1 MNKTE
6 NYGFNM
12 PEADEFYDVELVNE
26 NTQAIDAKLK
36 EIESV
41 ANPEALN
48 AHVENKENPHGVT
61 KSQVGLGNVPN
72 VATNDQTPTYTVA
85 SANTALSSGEKL
97 SAAFGKI
104 AKAVNTLISHI
115 ADTAIHFTSA
125 EKTKLSG
132 IAEGANAYT
141 HPSYTARTGV
151 PAANQTP
158 AFGGTF
164 TVTQPT
170 SDASGHVTG
179 MTSRTITI
187 PSTVSNGTGTA
198 GLIKT
203 TSTVTSNSG
212 YTACPVISG
221 VPYYKDTNTDTKNTA
236 GSTDT
241 SSKIFL
247 IGATS
252 QAANPQTYSH
262 DTCYVGT
269 DGCLYSNGTKVDV
282 SGHSHAAS
290 KVTAGTLG
298 GKVQAN
304 ATAQATLNSAQVRD
318 IYVSGSA
325 VTEGGSSS
333 LANGTIVFTKG

>member
-1 MNKTE
+1 MQKTT
-6 NYGFNM
+6 NYGFNK
-12 PEADEFYDVELVNE
+12 PDKTEKYNVETFNE
-26 NTQAIDAKLK
+26 NFEIIDTELK
-36 EIESV
+36 AAVDKADSS
-41 ANPEALN
+41 AL
-48 AHVENKENPHGVT
+48 HPLDTENPHEVT
-61 KSQVGLGNVPN
+61 KAQVGLSNVPN
-72 VATNDQTPTYTVA
+72 VATNDQTPTYTVPSEIA
-85 SANTALSSGEKL
+85 ALSSGEKL
-97 SAAFGKI
+97 SVAFGKI
-104 AKAVNTLISHI
+104 AKAVSSLISHI

-132 IAEGANAYT
+132 IAEGANKYT

-151 PAANQTP
+151 PTANQTP

-164 TVTQPT
+164 TVTQPA

-179 MTSRTITI
+179 MNSRTITI

-221 VPYYKDTNTDTKNTA
+221 VPYYKDTNTTYSNFVKSGSSAKAGLVPAPSTTA
-236 GSTDT
+236 GTTKYLREDGTWTVPPNTVYTHPST
-241 SSKIFL
+241 
-247 IGATS
+247 
-252 QAANPQTYSH
+252 
-262 DTCYVGT
+262 
-269 DGCLYSNGTKVDV
+269 
-282 SGHSHAAS
+282 HAAS
-290 KVTAGTLG
+290 MISAGTLG

-333 LANGTIVFTKG
+333 LANGTIVFTK